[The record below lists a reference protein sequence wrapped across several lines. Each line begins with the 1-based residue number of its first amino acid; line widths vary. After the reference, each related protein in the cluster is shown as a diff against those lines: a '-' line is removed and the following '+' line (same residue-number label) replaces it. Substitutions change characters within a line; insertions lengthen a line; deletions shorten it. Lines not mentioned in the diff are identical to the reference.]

1 MILKVQQTASSQSAR
16 IAGASQDCAVADLLN
31 DYHTDPGGNIVKGGS
46 NSASLD
52 GANVSLSLDSSGA
65 HFGLSTTIN
74 GNTFTMKYDSGEL
87 SCLAYNLPPC
97 PHGDGSLDAYGVK
110 GKTGFSLTVAKGG
123 QVLKSESYTKTITV
137 ETKGQ
142 VAEDAKLD
150 YVDVKYGETT
160 NIVLDGT
167 RLTTYGNRT
176 TRINMRTGGYDPG
189 EATSFGTASAGGSY
203 INTAGENADAKDFA
217 SFVSQTISAYR
228 TRETAWQS
236 PKSGCA
242 KLKFDPQSGTLTL
255 SPGDTGKLSAEVDA
269 TADGGRAEKA
279 SWTLSNEQN
288 GSFSP
293 TSSKDP
299 QPSFSYVVSASPSG
313 TMVSVSVKATST
325 AGVAQDTWSQKLRTL
340 NTITGTFTGHAT
352 DLGVIYDWTGSATF
366 QRIDIGTSTPGVIG
380 LFQLTSGQA
389 TVTVSGSEIG
399 TGCDLSGT
407 PSTIGVIGKSP
418 VTVSGM
424 QSPFSYQI
432 DVGFMPDPPQATYI
446 NCSGSGLEGTPAG
459 LGSMPV
465 NALQSGDNT
474 GNPDGLTKTT
484 DDLYTYSGSATAD
497 GSDPGETVSWNW
509 SFTGT
514 P

>member
-1 MILKVQQTASSQSAR
+1 MILKVQQTASSHSAR
-16 IAGASQDCAVADLLN
+16 VAGASQDCAVADLLN
-31 DYHTDPGGNIVKGGS
+31 DYRTDPGGNIVKGS

-52 GANVSLSLDSSGA
+52 GANVSLSLDSSGP
-65 HFGLSTTIN
+65 HFGVSTTVN

-110 GKTGFSLTVAKGG
+110 GKTGFSLTVAKAG

-160 NIVLDGT
+160 NTVLDGT
-167 RLTTYGNRT
+167 RLTTYGNRSA
-176 TRINMRTGGYDPG
+176 RINMRTGGYDPG

-228 TRETAWQS
+228 SRETAWQN
-236 PKSGCA
+236 PNACA

-255 SPGDTGKLSAEVDA
+255 SPGATGKLSAEVDA

-279 SWTLSNEQN
+279 SWTLSNQQN

-293 TSSKDP
+293 TSSKDS

-313 TMVSVSVKATST
+313 TTISVSVKATST

-366 QRIDIGTSTPGVIG
+366 QRIDLGTSTPGVIG

-389 TVTVSGSEIG
+389 TVKVSGSELG
-399 TGCDLSGT
+399 LGCDLTGT
-407 PSTIGVIGKSP
+407 STIGVIGKSP
-418 VTVSGM
+418 WTVGGM

-432 DVGFMPDPPQATYI
+432 ELGFLPDPPQATRM
-446 NCSGSGLEGTPAG
+446 NCMEAGTSAG

-465 NALQSGDNT
+465 SALQSGDNT
-474 GNPDGLTKTT
+474 GNPAGLTKTT
-484 DDLYTYSGSATAD
+484 DDLYTYAGSATAD
-497 GSDPGETVSWNW
+497 GPDPGETVSWTW